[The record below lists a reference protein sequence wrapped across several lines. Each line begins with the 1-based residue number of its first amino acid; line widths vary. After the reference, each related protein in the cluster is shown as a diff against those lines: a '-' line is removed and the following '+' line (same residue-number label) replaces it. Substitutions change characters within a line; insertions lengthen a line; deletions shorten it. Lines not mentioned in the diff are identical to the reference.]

1 MTAAND
7 ELIKG
12 LKRFFS
18 VKDLGVPRYVLGL
31 HAKVYDPK
39 HISLSQTLY
48 IQKIKNKYNLGDTS
62 PLTPDAKD
70 HDHTVSI
77 SLDDPSSADTARVTR
92 YHSLPGIIMYCSLT
106 RPDMC
111 VFQ

>member
-1 MTAAND
+1 MSHA
-7 ELIKG
+7 K
-12 LKRFFS
+12 
-18 VKDLGVPRYVLGL
+18 L